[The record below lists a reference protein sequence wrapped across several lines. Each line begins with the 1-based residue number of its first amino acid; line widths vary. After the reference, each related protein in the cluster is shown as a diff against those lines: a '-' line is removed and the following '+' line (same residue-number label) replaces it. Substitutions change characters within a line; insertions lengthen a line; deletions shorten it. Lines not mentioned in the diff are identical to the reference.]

1 MLRAATGEVRRAVVE
16 ALVAER
22 DPRVVPMLVRIL
34 EESQP
39 LGPDHDVV
47 LETLEALGT
56 VGTDAA
62 IPALL
67 TMARRRKF
75 FGGRKLRALKD
86 RSVDTLARLGTAKS
100 REALKQAAAQGDGY
114 LRKIAGAKL

>member
-1 MLRAATGEVRRAVVE
+1 
-16 ALVAER
+16 
-22 DPRVVPMLVRIL
+22 MLVRIL

-39 LGPDHDVV
+39 LGPDHEVV
-47 LETLEALGT
+47 LETLDALGT

-62 IPALL
+62 VPALL

-86 RSVDTLARLGTAKS
+86 RSVDALARIGTAKS
-100 REALKQAAAQGDGY
+100 KEALKRGGCAAATDTSEKSRGGEALMDART
-114 LRKIAGAKL
+114 RKPKS